1 MNVGDLIR
9 PKRDPRCYAI
19 VLDMSMLHADRIR
32 VLVLGY
38 HKPEQTDPRM
48 WEVISEATL

>member
-1 MNVGDLIR
+1 MKVGDLIK

-19 VLDMSMLHADRIR
+19 VLDMSMLDIDRIR

-48 WEVISEATL
+48 WEVISESTL